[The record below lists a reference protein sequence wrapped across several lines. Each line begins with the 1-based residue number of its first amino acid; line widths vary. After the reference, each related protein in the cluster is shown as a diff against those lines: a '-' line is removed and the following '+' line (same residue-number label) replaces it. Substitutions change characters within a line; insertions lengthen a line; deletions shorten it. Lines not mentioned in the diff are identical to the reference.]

1 MIKKHFIQKPFAGC
15 DNGFTMLEIILAI
28 AIIAIGLFTVMIM
41 VITVSKGNTYS
52 KNITTATT
60 MAQDK
65 LEYFKKID
73 YSSIAGTS
81 TLTGISIVY
90 YLVANVDTGMNTKT
104 ITIDVYWNP
113 ATATSSHKVQLKT
126 IRAED

>member
-1 MIKKHFIQKPFAGC
+1 MNIHSMRKPLIEH
-15 DNGFTMLEIILAI
+15 DDGFTVLEIMFAI
-28 AIIAIGLFTVMIM
+28 AIIAIGLFAAMSMVIM
-41 VITVSKGNTYS
+41 VTKGNTHS
-52 KNITTATT
+52 KSIMTATT
-60 MAQDK
+60 LAQDK

-81 TLTGISIVY
+81 LLTGTSTVY
-90 YLVANVDTGMNTKT
+90 YLVADVVTSTNTKT

-113 ATATSSHKVQLKT
+113 ATTTSSHKVQLKT

>member
-1 MIKKHFIQKPFAGC
+1 MNIHCTQKPITEY
-15 DNGFTMLEIILAI
+15 DDGFTVLEVIFAI
-28 AIIAIGLFTVMIM
+28 AIITIGLFAAMSM
-41 VITVSKGNTYS
+41 VTIVTTGNTHS
-52 KNITTATT
+52 KSITTATT

-81 TLTGISIVY
+81 LLTGTSTVY
-90 YLVANVDTGMNTKT
+90 YLVADVVTSTNTKT
-104 ITIDVYWNP
+104 ITVDVYWNP
-113 ATATSSHKVQLKT
+113 ATATSSHKVELKT

>member
-1 MIKKHFIQKPFAGC
+1 MNIHCMQKPITERE
-15 DNGFTMLEIILAI
+15 NGFTVLEIILAI
-28 AIIAIGLFTVMIM
+28 AIIAIGLFTAMSM
-41 VITVSKGNTYS
+41 VTIVTTGNTHS
-52 KNITTATT
+52 KSITTATT
-60 MAQDK
+60 LAQDK

-81 TLTGISIVY
+81 LLTGTSTVY
-90 YLVANVDTGMNTKT
+90 YLVADVVTSTNTKT

-113 ATATSSHKVQLKT
+113 ATLTSSHKVQLKT

>member
-1 MIKKHFIQKPFAGC
+1 MNIRFMKKPINKH
-15 DNGFTMLEIILAI
+15 DDGFTVLEAMFAI
-28 AIIAIGLFTVMIM
+28 AIIAIGLFAAMSM
-41 VITVSKGNTYS
+41 VTAVIKGNTHS
-52 KNITTATT
+52 KSITTATT

-73 YSSIAGTS
+73 YSSIAGIS
-81 TLTGISIVY
+81 TLTGTSTVY
-90 YLVANVDTGMNTKT
+90 YLVANVDTGTNTKT

-113 ATATSSHKVQLKT
+113 ATATSSRKVELKT